1 MYTERKSNL
10 TNIYFAIFIF
20 KNLLMGIKNGKDTNI
35 RFVALIRSRFEERIK
50 NIERFSTRYT

>member
-1 MYTERKSNL
+1 
-10 TNIYFAIFIF
+10 
-20 KNLLMGIKNGKDTNI
+20 MGIKNGKDTNI